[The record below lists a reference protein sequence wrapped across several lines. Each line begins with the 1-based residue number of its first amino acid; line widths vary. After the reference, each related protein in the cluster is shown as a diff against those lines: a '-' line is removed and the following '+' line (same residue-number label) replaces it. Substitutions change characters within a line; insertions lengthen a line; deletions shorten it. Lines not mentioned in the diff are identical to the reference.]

1 MKKTYIQPAIMLV
14 KTDIESN
21 ILAGSGDT
29 LSNTFNENVDT
40 VMNMLQLMSSRST
53 TKALDFGIHRGTPMM
68 KTTNNFLYH
77 MIR

>member
-40 VMNMLQLMSSRST
+40 VNEYVTADVLSKYNKSSGLWDTSWNT
-53 TKALDFGIHRGTPMM
+53 DDEDDE
-68 KTTNNFLYH
+68 
-77 MIR
+77 